1 MKSECNLTIRNLGVI
16 DEADID
22 ITKINVVGG
31 VNSSGK
37 STISKI
43 LYCFLKSPKSPE
55 KLLENEGF
63 RNLNLDNIKFKSDS
77 KFRDIFYFENISILD
92 LKDLQIL
99 EVDHIKHIKECL
111 EIETANPDS
120 DILTKIADIIEE
132 GCCTTS
138 SAGIKQIGVIQMLL
152 ENGSLQK
159 DSFLIIDEPESNL
172 HPEWQIRFANI
183 LAMLSKELNITLYLN
198 SHSPIFIEAISLYA
212 QYYDLI
218 NQTNFYLSEKRQN
231 NKFTFRK
238 IDPKNMGEV
247 YENLTSPYDFLDS
260 LKAKIIFKE

>member
-16 DEADID
+16 NDADID
-22 ITKINVVGG
+22 ISKINVVGG
-31 VNSSGK
+31 LNSSGK

-43 LYCFLKSPKSPE
+43 LYCFLKSQGSPE

-63 RNLNLDNIKFKSDS
+63 ENLNMDNIEFKSDS
-77 KFRDIFYFENISILD
+77 TFSDIFYFENISILD
-92 LKDLQIL
+92 LKDSKIL

-111 EIETANPDS
+111 ETEKTISDS
-120 DILTKIADIIEE
+120 DILKKIQDIIDD

-138 SAGIKQIGVIQMLL
+138 SAGIKQIGVIQILL
-152 ENGSLQK
+152 ENGSLGK

-172 HPEWQIRFANI
+172 HPELQIRFANI
-183 LAMLSKELNITLYLN
+183 LALLSKELNITLYLN

-238 IDPKNMGEV
+238 IDPKNMGAV
-247 YENLTSPYDFLDS
+247 YENLTSPYDFLDR

>member
-43 LYCFLKSPKSPE
+43 LYSFLKSQDSPE

-99 EVDHIKHIKECL
+99 NLDHIKHIKECL

-120 DILTKIADIIEE
+120 DILTKIADIIDE

-138 SAGIKQIGVIQMLL
+138 SAGIKQIGVIRMLL

-172 HPEWQIRFANI
+172 HPEWQIRFANM
-183 LAMLSKELNITLYLN
+183 LSLLSKELNIRLYLN

-247 YENLTSPYDFLDS
+247 YENLTSPYDFLDR